1 MLGFFSLTG
10 SCAFSLIDFRFL
22 EMTTGHDICVPGVGT
37 LLDGAVTWATSG
49 MGTAFGMVEISGRVL
64 CNVAWFRRLG
74 SSGVEMEWSKSAMT
88 RLLVLP
94 SSLSRFAAS
103 ELEEATVD

>member
-1 MLGFFSLTG
+1 M
-10 SCAFSLIDFRFL
+10 
-22 EMTTGHDICVPGVGT
+22 
-37 LLDGAVTWATSG
+37 TSG
-49 MGTAFGMVEISGRVL
+49 IGAAFGMVGISGRVL
-64 CNVAWFRRLG
+64 CNVTWFRRLG

-94 SSLSRFAAS
+94 SSFSKFAAN